1 MSANSKAITAPR
13 GIRGWYHT
21 NRQRPWMRSLEV
33 LVRHPLAQI
42 GFIGFLAITLL
53 TILAPSVAPYDPI
66 KMDFRNMLT
75 GPSAAH
81 PFGTD
86 DLGRDVLSRVLF
98 GGRESM
104 KAGYFAIL
112 IGLSGGVVIGLITG
126 YFGGW
131 VDDLT
136 QRVIEIFW
144 AFPTILLLLSII
156 AAFGPNLTTVIIAI
170 GFASIPGYARLL
182 RGSVIQAKNFE
193 YVTSAKIVGSGA
205 GRIMFKHILPNIIS
219 PILIYGTLD
228 LAGAIMMT
236 AGLSYLGLG
245 AQPPSPEWGAM
256 LNYGREY
263 LRIAPWMSFFPGFA
277 IFLTM
282 LFVNLIGN
290 GMRDALDPKTRKE
303 KTI

>member
-193 YVTSAKIVGSGA
+193 I
-205 GRIMFKHILPNIIS
+205 GRAS
-219 PILIYGTLD
+219 C
-228 LAGAIMMT
+228 
-236 AGLSYLGLG
+236 
-245 AQPPSPEWGAM
+245 
-256 LNYGREY
+256 RE
-263 LRIAPWMSFFPGFA
+263 R
-277 IFLTM
+277 
-282 LFVNLIGN
+282 V
-290 GMRDALDPKTRKE
+290 
-303 KTI
+303 

>member
-1 MSANSKAITAPR
+1 MSVNIDAMETRKGFR
-13 GIRGWYHT
+13 KWYHT

-53 TILAPSVAPYDPI
+53 TILAPAVAPYDPI
-66 KMDFRNMLT
+66 KMDFKSILS

-81 PFGTD
+81 LFGTD
-86 DLGRDVLSRVLF
+86 DLGRDLFSRVLF

-131 VDDLT
+131 IDDLT
-136 QRVIEIFW
+136 QRVVEIFW

-193 YVTSAKIVGSGA
+193 YVTAAKIVGSGS

-290 GMRDALDPKTRKE
+290 GLRDALDPKTRKE
-303 KTI
+303 KAI

>member
-1 MSANSKAITAPR
+1 MSVETKPIEKSSFFNS
-13 GIRGWYHT
+13 WYKSH
-21 NRQRPWMRSLEV
+21 RQRPWMRSLEV

-42 GFIGFLAITLL
+42 GFTGFMLVTLI
-53 TILAPSVAPYDPI
+53 TILAPVIAPYDPVA
-66 KMDFRNMLT
+66 MDFGQILT
-75 GPSAAH
+75 SPSSTH

-86 DLGRDVLSRVLF
+86 DLGRDVLSRVLY

-104 KAGYFAIL
+104 RAGYFAIL

-126 YFGGW
+126 YFGGLI
-131 VDDLT
+131 DDIV
-136 QRVIEIFW
+136 QRIIEIFW
-144 AFPTILLLLSII
+144 AFPTILLVFSVI
-156 AAFGPNLTTVIIAI
+156 AAFGPNLGTVIVVI
-170 GFASIPGYARLL
+170 GLASIPGYSRLF

-193 YVTSAKIVGSGA
+193 YVTAAKIVGSRA

-236 AGLSYLGLG
+236 AGLSYLGMG

-263 LRIAPWMSFFPGFA
+263 LRIAPWMSFYPGLA

-282 LFVNLIGN
+282 LSVNLFGN
-290 GMRDALDPKTRKE
+290 GLRDALDPRTRKE
-303 KTI
+303 KAK